1 MSDLWDFMSD
11 IVQNFL
17 IGYGIMASVKGTRP
31 AFPENDE
38 EDYVMLKKIAALVL
52 SLALCL
58 SLVSFAVAEDAPN
71 LANTYYSYGYDVGGM
86 FMNYYFHFYDEIP
99 GLGKVFHAGMCMDQ
113 ICFDGTY
120 EVIGE
125 ERAYKVA
132 MDRPASEAGTLTE
145 GTAPFT
151 IVFYDFAGNELDR
164 CAMDAEH
171 IYNDMANIT
180 GIGGGNCAMNLDTDP
195 ENSKFAAQYAGEPAV
210 SFLSLINPDDD
221 TATLDLKVNGKY
233 DDLVVLYVE
242 GTYSMNEDQTVI
254 TLTPD
259 SEDDPGA
266 TVTKNEDGTY
276 TYVSTDG
283 DEVTLAEVKPV
294 EVAYALKG
302 EIPVPGMDGVNA
314 DFICNLYS
322 DNTVRL
328 YADFMG
334 NQMDVDKGT
343 YEIDMTTYSFILH
356 FENAGDMTTEGYAAD
371 MVLNYK
377 VAEVAPFGAIEQTLK
392 FVTE

>member
-1 MSDLWDFMSD
+1 MWH
-11 IVQNFL
+11 N
-17 IGYGIMASVKGTRP
+17 GIRKREGPASLK
-31 AFPENDE
+31 NDE
-38 EDYVMLKKIAALVL
+38 EDHVMLKKIAALVL
-52 SLALCL
+52 SIALCL
-58 SLVSFAVAEDAPN
+58 SLVSFAVAEDVPN
-71 LANTYYSYGYDVGGM
+71 LANSYYSYGYDVGTM
-86 FMNYYFHFYDEIP
+86 FMNYYIHFYDEIP

-120 EVIGE
+120 EVLAE
-125 ERAYKVA
+125 ERAYNVA
-132 MDRPASEAGTLTE
+132 LDRPASEAGSLTE
-145 GTAPFT
+145 GTAPYT
-151 IVFYDFAGNELDR
+151 IVFYDFDGNELDR

-171 IYNDMANIT
+171 IYNDMTAIT
-180 GIGGGNCAMNLDTDP
+180 GVGGGNCALILDTDP
-195 ENSKFAAQYAGEPAV
+195 ENSKFASQYAAEPAV
-210 SFLSLINPDDD
+210 AFLSLVSPDDD

-233 DDLVVLYVE
+233 DDLVVLFVE
-242 GTYSMNEDQTVI
+242 GTYAMNADQTVI

-259 SEDDPGA
+259 SDSDPGA

-283 DEVTLAEVKPV
+283 DEVILAEVKGL
-294 EVAYALKG
+294 EVSYAFKG
-302 EIPVPGMDGVNA
+302 QIPVPGMDGTNA

-322 DNTVRL
+322 DSTVQL

-334 NQMDVDKGT
+334 NKMDVDKGT

-356 FENAGDMTTEGYAAD
+356 LENAGDLTTEGYAAD

-377 VAEVAPFGAIEQTLK
+377 ADDVQPFGAIEQTLQ

>member
-1 MSDLWDFMSD
+1 MGFYVGFRTEIFEAMWH
-11 IVQNFL
+11 N
-17 IGYGIMASVKGTRP
+17 GISKGNASS
-31 AFPENDE
+31 FPENDE
-38 EDYVMLKKIAALVL
+38 EDHVMLKKIAALLL

-113 ICFDGTY
+113 ITFDGTY
-120 EVIGE
+120 EVLAE
-125 ERAYKVA
+125 ERAYSVS
-132 MDRPASEAGTLTE
+132 MDRAASEAGTLTE
-145 GTAPFT
+145 GKAPYT

-164 CAMDAEH
+164 CAIDAEH

-180 GIGGGNCAMNLDTDP
+180 GVGGGNCALNLDTDP
-195 ENSKFAAQYAGEPAV
+195 ENSKFAAQYAAEPAV
-210 SFLSLINPDDD
+210 AFLSLINPDDD

-242 GTYSMNEDQTVI
+242 GTYAMNADQTVI

-259 SEDDPGA
+259 SEGDAGA

-283 DEVTLAEVKPV
+283 DEVILAEVKPV

-302 EIPVPGMDGVNA
+302 QIPVPGMDGVNA

-328 YADFMG
+328 FADFMG

-343 YEIDMTTYSFILH
+343 YEIDMATYSFILH
-356 FENAGDMTTEGYAAD
+356 LENAGDLTTEGYAAD

-377 VAEVAPFGAIEQTLK
+377 IAEAAPFGAIEQTLK

>member
-1 MSDLWDFMSD
+1 
-11 IVQNFL
+11 
-17 IGYGIMASVKGTRP
+17 
-31 AFPENDE
+31 
-38 EDYVMLKKIAALVL
+38 MLKKIAALL
-52 SLALCL
+52 LGIALCL
-58 SLVSFAVAEDAPN
+58 SMVSFAAAGDVPS
-71 LANTYYSYGYDVGGM
+71 LANTYYSYGYDVGTM
-86 FMNYYFHFYDEIP
+86 FMNYYIHFYDEIP

-120 EVIGE
+120 EVLAE
-125 ERAYKVA
+125 ERPYKVA
-132 MDRPASEAGTLTE
+132 MDRAASEAGTLTE

-151 IVFYDFAGNELDR
+151 VVFYDFDGNELDR

-171 IYNDMANIT
+171 IYNDMTAIT
-180 GIGGGNCAMNLDTDP
+180 GVGGGNCALNLDADP
-195 ENSKFAAQYAGEPAV
+195 ENSKFAAQYSAEPAV
-210 SFLSLINPDDD
+210 AFLSLINPDDD

-242 GTYSMNEDQTVI
+242 GTYAMNEDQTVI

-259 SEDDPGA
+259 SEDDAGA

-283 DEVTLAEVKPV
+283 DEATLVEVKPI

-302 EIPVPGMDGVNA
+302 QIPVPGMDGVNA

>member
-1 MSDLWDFMSD
+1 MGFYVGFRTEFFSSIWH
-11 IVQNFL
+11 N
-17 IGYGIMASVKGTRP
+17 GISKGNASS
-31 AFPENDE
+31 FPENDE

-58 SLVSFAVAEDAPN
+58 SLVSFAVAEDVPN
-71 LANTYYSYGYDVGGM
+71 LANTYYSYGYDVGTM

-120 EVIGE
+120 EVIAE
-125 ERAYKVA
+125 ERAYSVA
-132 MDRPASEAGTLTE
+132 MDRAASEAGTLTE
-145 GTAPFT
+145 GKAPYT

-164 CAMDAEH
+164 CAIDAEH

-180 GIGGGNCAMNLDTDP
+180 GVGGGNCALNLDTDP
-195 ENSKFAAQYAGEPAV
+195 ENSKFAAQYAAEPAV
-210 SFLSLINPDDD
+210 AFLSLINPDDD

-242 GTYSMNEDQTVI
+242 GTYAMNADQTVI

-259 SEDDPGA
+259 SEGDAGA

-283 DEVTLAEVKPV
+283 DEVILAEVKPV

-302 EIPVPGMDGVNA
+302 QIPVPGMDGVNA

-343 YEIDMTTYSFILH
+343 YEIDMSTYSFTLH

-377 VAEVAPFGAIEQTLK
+377 GSADPFGEIEQTLK

>member
-1 MSDLWDFMSD
+1 MGFYVGFHKVFFEAIWHNG
-11 IVQNFL
+11 INKRECFL
-17 IGYGIMASVKGTRP
+17 LPSKTMRRILI
-31 AFPENDE
+31 
-38 EDYVMLKKIAALVL
+38 MLKKIAALVL
-52 SLALCL
+52 SIALCL
-58 SLVSFAVAEDAPN
+58 SLVSFAVAEDVPN
-71 LANTYYSYGYDVGGM
+71 LANTYYSYGYDVGTM

-120 EVIGE
+120 EVIAE
-125 ERAYKVA
+125 ERAYSVA
-132 MDRPASEAGTLTE
+132 MDRAASEAGTLTE
-145 GTAPFT
+145 GKAPYT

-164 CAMDAEH
+164 CAIDAEH

-180 GIGGGNCAMNLDTDP
+180 GVGGGNCALNLDTDP
-195 ENSKFAAQYAGEPAV
+195 ENSKFAAQYAAEPAV
-210 SFLSLINPDDD
+210 AFLSLINPDDD

-242 GTYSMNEDQTVI
+242 GTYAMNADQTVI

-259 SEDDPGA
+259 SEGDAGA

-283 DEVTLAEVKPV
+283 DEVTLVEVKPV

-302 EIPVPGMDGVNA
+302 QIPVPGMDGVNA

-328 YADFMG
+328 FADFMG

-343 YEIDMTTYSFILH
+343 YEIDMATYSFILH

-377 VAEVAPFGAIEQTLK
+377 IAEVAPFGAIEQTLK

>member
-1 MSDLWDFMSD
+1 
-11 IVQNFL
+11 
-17 IGYGIMASVKGTRP
+17 
-31 AFPENDE
+31 
-38 EDYVMLKKIAALVL
+38 MLKKIAALVL

-58 SLVSFAVAEDAPN
+58 SLVSFAAAEDTPN
-71 LANTYYSYGYDVGGM
+71 LANTYYSYGYDVSGM
-86 FMNYYFHFYDEIP
+86 FMNYYIHFYDEIP

-120 EVIGE
+120 EVIAE
-125 ERAYKVA
+125 ERAYSVA
-132 MDRPASEAGTLTE
+132 MDRAASEAGTLTE

-151 IVFYDFAGNELDR
+151 VVFYDFDGNEIDR
-164 CAMDAEH
+164 CAIDAEH
-171 IYNDMANIT
+171 LYNDMAAIT
-180 GIGGGNCAMNLDTDP
+180 GVGGNNCALNLDADP

-210 SFLSLINPDDD
+210 PFLSLVNPEDD
-221 TATLDLKVNGKY
+221 TATLELKVNGKY
-233 DDLVVLYVE
+233 DDLVVLFVE
-242 GTYSMNEDQTVI
+242 GTFAMNEDQTVI

-259 SEDDPGA
+259 SEGDPGA

-276 TYVSTDG
+276 TYVSTEG

-302 EIPVPGMDGVNA
+302 QIPVPGMDGVNA

-334 NQMDVDKGT
+334 NQMDVDQGT

-356 FENAGDMTTEGYAAD
+356 FENAGDLTTEGYAAD

-377 VAEVAPFGAIEQTLK
+377 VAEVAPFGAIEQTLN

>member
-1 MSDLWDFMSD
+1 MGFYVGFRTEFFSSIWHNG
-11 IVQNFL
+11 INERECFL
-17 IGYGIMASVKGTRP
+17 LPSKTMRRILI
-31 AFPENDE
+31 
-38 EDYVMLKKIAALVL
+38 MLKKIAALVL
-52 SLALCL
+52 SIALCL
-58 SLVSFAVAEDAPN
+58 SLVSFAVAEDVPN
-71 LANTYYSYGYDVGGM
+71 LANTYYSYGYDVGTM

-99 GLGKVFHAGMCMDQ
+99 GLGRVFHAGMCMDQ

-120 EVIGE
+120 EVIAE
-125 ERAYKVA
+125 ERAYSVA
-132 MDRPASEAGTLTE
+132 MDRAASEAGTLTE
-145 GTAPFT
+145 GKAPYT

-164 CAMDAEH
+164 CAIDAEH
-171 IYNDMANIT
+171 IYNDMEAIT
-180 GIGGGNCAMNLDTDP
+180 GVGGGNCALNLDTDP
-195 ENSKFAAQYAGEPAV
+195 ENSKFAAQYAAEPAV
-210 SFLSLINPDDD
+210 AFLSLINPDDD

-242 GTYSMNEDQTVI
+242 GTYAMNADQTVI

-259 SEDDPGA
+259 SEGDAGA

-283 DEVTLAEVKPV
+283 DEVILAEVKPV

-302 EIPVPGMDGVNA
+302 QIPVPGMDGVNA

-328 YADFMG
+328 FADFMG

-343 YEIDMTTYSFILH
+343 YEIDMATYSFILH
-356 FENAGDMTTEGYAAD
+356 LENAGDLTTEGYAAD

-377 VAEVAPFGAIEQTLK
+377 IAEAAPFGAIEQTLK

>member
-1 MSDLWDFMSD
+1 MWH
-11 IVQNFL
+11 N
-17 IGYGIMASVKGTRP
+17 GIRKRESPASLK
-31 AFPENDE
+31 NDE
-38 EDYVMLKKIAALVL
+38 EDHVMLKKIAALVL
-52 SLALCL
+52 SIALCL
-58 SLVSFAVAEDAPN
+58 SLVSFAVAEDVPN
-71 LANTYYSYGYDVGGM
+71 LANSYYSYGYDVGTM
-86 FMNYYFHFYDEIP
+86 FMNYYIHFYDEIP

-120 EVIGE
+120 EVLAE
-125 ERAYKVA
+125 ERAYNVA
-132 MDRPASEAGTLTE
+132 LDRPASEAGNLTE
-145 GTAPFT
+145 GTAPCT
-151 IVFYDFAGNELDR
+151 IVFYDFDGNELDR

-171 IYNDMANIT
+171 IYNDMTAIT
-180 GIGGGNCAMNLDTDP
+180 GVGGGNCALILDTDP
-195 ENSKFAAQYAGEPAV
+195 ENSKFASQYAAEPAV
-210 SFLSLINPDDD
+210 AFLSLVSPDDD

-233 DDLVVLYVE
+233 DDLVVMFVE
-242 GTYSMNEDQTVI
+242 GTYSMNADQTEIV
-254 TLTPD
+254 LTPS
-259 SEDDPGA
+259 SESDPGA
-266 TVTKNEDGTY
+266 TVKKNDDGTY
-276 TYVSTDG
+276 TYISTDG
-283 DEVTLAEVKPV
+283 DEVTLVEVKGV

-302 EIPVPGMDGVNA
+302 EIPVPGMEGTNA

-356 FENAGDMTTEGYAAD
+356 FENAGDLTTEGYAAD

-377 VAEVAPFGAIEQTLK
+377 VADVAPFGAIEQTLK

>member
-1 MSDLWDFMSD
+1 M
-11 IVQNFL
+11 
-17 IGYGIMASVKGTRP
+17 
-31 AFPENDE
+31 
-38 EDYVMLKKIAALVL
+38 KKMIALLLCLALSL
-52 SLALCL
+52 SLA
-58 SLVSFAVAEDAPN
+58 SFAAAESAVPE
-71 LANTYYSYGYDVGGM
+71 LADTYYAYGYDVGTM
-86 FMNYYFHFYDEIP
+86 FMNYYIHFYGEIP
-99 GLGKVFHAGMCMDQ
+99 GLGRVFHAGMCMDQ
-113 ICFDGTY
+113 ITFDGTY
-120 EVIGE
+120 EVIAE
-125 ERAYKVA
+125 ERAYSVA
-132 MDRPASEAGTLTE
+132 MDRAASEASTLTE

-151 IVFYDFAGNELDR
+151 VVFYDFDGNEMDR

-171 IYNDMANIT
+171 IYNDMKNIT
-180 GIGGGNCAMNLDTDP
+180 GVGGEGCALNLDTDP
-195 ENSKFAAQYAGEPAV
+195 ENSKFAAQYAGESAV
-210 SFLSLINPDDD
+210 DLLSLVSPDDD
-221 TATLDLKVNGKY
+221 TATLALKVNGKY
-233 DDLVVLYVE
+233 EDLVVLFVE
-242 GTYSMNEDQTVI
+242 GTFSMNEDQTVI
-254 TLTPD
+254 TLTPFDD
-259 SEDDPGA
+259 SDPGA

-283 DEVTLAEVKPV
+283 DEVTLAEVKGL
-294 EVAYALKG
+294 EVSYALKG

-356 FENAGDMTTEGYAAD
+356 LENAGDLTTEGYAAD

-377 VAEVAPFGAIEQTLK
+377 AAEVAPFGAIEQTLM